1 MKRKNMGEWNYIVW
15 VGDTPDYYMNYEIA
29 KKKYDELID
38 EGYDDVYFYAKDS
51 KLMKDER
58 R

>member
-1 MKRKNMGEWNYIVW
+1 MGEWNYIVW

-29 KKKYDELID
+29 KKVYDKWID
-38 EGYDDVYFYAKDS
+38 EGYDDVYFYATDS
-51 KLMKDER
+51 KLIKDER